1 MTKKKKSR
9 KRKSRFLLTYLGT
22 YLHFFFQI
30 DVSDQFLKS
39 HLPTEADEQIVYKGE
54 FIVTRGDFIPIAS
67 DASGLSFV
75 QTEKAKFYQLKLD
88 QIFSASHLS
97 KSFLFNEILL
107 LEGLTGIVI

>member
-1 MTKKKKSR
+1 MSNLFIIPNKKLNLIEKKKFFILLR
-9 KRKSRFLLTYLGT
+9 KLMF
-22 YLHFFFQI
+22 
-30 DVSDQFLKS
+30 SDQFLKS
-39 HLPTEADEQIVYKGE
+39 HLPTEGEEQIVVYKGE